1 MAKDLEIDILRKDVL
16 VGGNKLQ
23 VLGVNKFDIKAGE
36 FVTILGASGCGKT
49 TLLRMVLG
57 LDNSYEG
64 QILLDGKQIS
74 SPGLDRGIIFQE
86 PRLLPWM
93 SVKKNIEFA
102 ISNHRNK
109 HKLSD
114 QVQHLINLVGLAGF
128 ENAWPNQLSGG
139 MAQRVALARAL
150 VNIPDVLLLDEPFG
164 ALDSYTRMTMQNE
177 LQRILQRE
185 QVTTLLVTHDV
196 DEAVFLSDKV
206 ILMGSRPGTVQSV
219 FCIDLKKPRNRI
231 DRAFIAIRSQILEQS
246 MCLTE
251 CLIQGVSP

>member
-16 VGGNKLQ
+16 VSGNRLQ
-23 VLGVNKFDIKAGE
+23 VLGVNQFDIKAGE

-64 QILLDGKQIS
+64 QILLDGKQVS

-93 SVKKNIEFA
+93 SVSKNIEFA
-102 ISNHRNK
+102 IPNHH
-109 HKLSD
+109 HKQKLTD
-114 QVQHLINLVGLAGF
+114 RVQHLINLVGLKGF

-139 MAQRVALARAL
+139 MAQRAALARAL

-164 ALDSYTRMTMQNE
+164 ALDGYTRITMQNE
-177 LQRILQRE
+177 LQRILQRDR
-185 QVTTLLVTHDV
+185 VTTLLVTHDV

-206 ILMGSRPGTVQSV
+206 ILMSSRPGSVESV
-219 FCIDLKKPRNRI
+219 FHIDLKKPRNRL
-231 DRAFIAIRSQILEQS
+231 DRSFIGIRSQILEQS
-246 MCLTE
+246 MCLT
-251 CLIQGVSP
+251 IAA

>member
-177 LQRILQRE
+177 LQRILHRE

-206 ILMGSRPGTVQSV
+206 ILMGNRPGTVQSV
-219 FCIDLKKPRNRI
+219 FYIDLKKPRNRI

-251 CLIQGVSP
+251 CLSQEVSP